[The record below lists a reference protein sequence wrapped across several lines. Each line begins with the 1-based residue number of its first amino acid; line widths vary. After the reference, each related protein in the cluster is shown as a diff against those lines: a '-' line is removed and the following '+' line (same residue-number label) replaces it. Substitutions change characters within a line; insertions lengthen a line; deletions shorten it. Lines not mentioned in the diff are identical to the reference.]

1 MKKIFI
7 VLIGLLFFG
16 NLFAGDTV
24 PSFLKGKYELVM
36 IYGPGEEIRIPL
48 KVIKD
53 KPVVPGLEGDFV
65 YHDGIYCSSDGNY
78 LEGLCRFKDREG
90 EKWELRISA
99 EPSSQKGYS
108 IFTINFS
115 KDQKGIQQIDFAYKG
130 KPGEIMNMGV
140 TPFCVNGMPGITESR
155 FAVCLIAKF

>member
-1 MKKIFI
+1 MKNIFI
-7 VLIGLLFFG
+7 VLIVLLFFG
-16 NLFAGDTV
+16 NLSAGDTV
-24 PSFLKGKYELVM
+24 PSYLKGKYELVM
-36 IYGPGEEIRIPL
+36 IYGPEEEIRIPL
-48 KVIKD
+48 KIIKN
-53 KPVVPGLEGDFV
+53 KTVVPRLEGDFV

-115 KDQKGIQQIDFAYKG
+115 KD
-130 KPGEIMNMGV
+130 
-140 TPFCVNGMPGITESR
+140 TRESPET
-155 FAVCLIAKF
+155 